1 MEENGSKELSFRSI
15 LEEDLTWRV
24 NEIHHLKNALNLS
37 KIDNE
42 KNCIRKSIILFIYAH
57 CEGFVKRSL
66 QAYLSYLN
74 DLDKEGNAFIENL
87 QLLSVERKRKKLVN
101 TANNFNGFLCFFS
114 EVQKIHQGKIHFDEN
129 CIDTES
135 NLAFSVL
142 KKNLEYVGLKEDTF
156 IDIKQDLD
164 SLLKRRN
171 NIAHGSDHDCVQQED
186 VEKWLKAFN
195 KICNHL
201 IISISEAVVNKSYL
215 KK

>member
-1 MEENGSKELSFRSI
+1 MVFY
-15 LEEDLTWRV
+15 V
-24 NEIHHLKNALNLS
+24 
-37 KIDNE
+37 
-42 KNCIRKSIILFIYAH
+42 
-57 CEGFVKRSL
+57 
-66 QAYLSYLN
+66 
-74 DLDKEGNAFIENL
+74 
-87 QLLSVERKRKKLVN
+87 
-101 TANNFNGFLCFFS
+101 FFS
-114 EVQKIHQGKIHFDEN
+114 EVQKIHQRKIHFDEN

-164 SLLKRRN
+164 SLLNRRN
-171 NIAHGSDHDCVQQED
+171 NIAHGSDHDRVQQED